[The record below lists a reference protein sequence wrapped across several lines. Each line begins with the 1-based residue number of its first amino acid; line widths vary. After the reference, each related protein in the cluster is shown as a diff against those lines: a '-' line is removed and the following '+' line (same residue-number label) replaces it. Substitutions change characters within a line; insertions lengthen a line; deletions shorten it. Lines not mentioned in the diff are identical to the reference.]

1 VESAWNRDESQLA
14 GFGGTKDLGLQSV
27 SARQVNASNE
37 RSEAKKREGS
47 GLRVGR
53 LKSERTKIRVSRCGS
68 AACRHL
74 LYRDIGQHGLFDL
87 SRA

>member
-74 LYRDIGQHGLFDL
+74 LYRDIGQHGLLGL

>member
-1 VESAWNRDESQLA
+1 LA

-53 LKSERTKIRVSRCGS
+53 LKSENENSGVAMWLGGMPSSAIQGHHQLRV
-68 AACRHL
+68 
-74 LYRDIGQHGLFDL
+74 DL
-87 SRA
+87 A